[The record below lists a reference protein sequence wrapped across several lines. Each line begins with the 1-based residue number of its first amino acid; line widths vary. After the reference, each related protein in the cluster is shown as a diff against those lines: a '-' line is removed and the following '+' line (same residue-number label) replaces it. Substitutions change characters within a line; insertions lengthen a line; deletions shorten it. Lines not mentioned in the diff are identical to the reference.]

1 MEDEEGYTALN
12 LRPKPGG
19 LGGPSPARNQGGSG
33 CKLCPMDWQLHGDK
47 CYWVGSRTKTWS
59 ESRSDCSAR
68 GSQLLVIRDKAE
80 LESLQPL
87 TRGTYQFWVGL
98 SRPSP
103 EKAWTWLDGS
113 PLDQTLPAP
122 QPPARTFA
130 ASSHSDTMEDEEG
143 YTALNLRPKSGGSGG
158 PSPAGTKLFL
168 LVAVLSSEGLAR
180 KLKEWEKCFMDSDY
194 EELVAIAKNGLEK
207 AYCSKKVVIV
217 GAGISGLTAAQLLK
231 DAGCE
236 VLILEASNRVGGRIF
251 TYRRNDWYAELGA
264 MRLPRDHRIVRE
276 YITKFK
282 LKLNPFYNT
291 NDNAWY
297 LVNNVRARSEDVD
310 QNPDILQYP
319 LLPTE
324 KGKSAS
330 ELYDQ
335 TLDTVTTDCRV
346 LREKYDSFSVKV
358 IEYGIP
364 VSCAM
369 FTQSVVGAVKFQCGY
384 DMHAL
389 SALPLFPNQEYLIKE
404 GKLSRGAID
413 MIGDVLNLD
422 GSFHLSFLYSVMDD
436 IAFKDGFDEI
446 TGGFDQLPEA
456 FYKAMHED
464 ILFHSTAV
472 KILQDNEKV
481 RVFYRRPDSSLSFSV
496 TADYVLVTTT
506 AKAARL
512 IKFSPPLSSNKT
524 HALRSLHY
532 SKDVKIFLACREK
545 FWEKDGIYRGRSIT
559 DRPSRFIYYPGHNF
573 SSGVGVILASYTW
586 DYEAEFF
593 VPLSDEKCVDV
604 VLDDLAEVHQ
614 LPKTYIQN
622 VCDEHVVKKWGLDK
636 FAMGAYVSLTP
647 YQLVDY
653 SKALFQNEGRVYFA
667 GEYTAHPHAWI
678 ETAMKAAVRAATHI
692 HGAIPA
698 SPRRQDKKRKENE
711 V

>member
-1 MEDEEGYTALN
+1 
-12 LRPKPGG
+12 
-19 LGGPSPARNQGGSG
+19 
-33 CKLCPMDWQLHGDK
+33 
-47 CYWVGSRTKTWS
+47 
-59 ESRSDCSAR
+59 
-68 GSQLLVIRDKAE
+68 
-80 LESLQPL
+80 
-87 TRGTYQFWVGL
+87 
-98 SRPSP
+98 
-103 EKAWTWLDGS
+103 
-113 PLDQTLPAP
+113 
-122 QPPARTFA
+122 
-130 ASSHSDTMEDEEG
+130 
-143 YTALNLRPKSGGSGG
+143 
-158 PSPAGTKLFL
+158 
-168 LVAVLSSEGLAR
+168 
-180 KLKEWEKCFMDSDY
+180 
-194 EELVAIAKNGLEK
+194 
-207 AYCSKKVVIV
+207 
-217 GAGISGLTAAQLLK
+217 
-231 DAGCE
+231 
-236 VLILEASNRVGGRIF
+236 
-251 TYRRNDWYAELGA
+251 
-264 MRLPRDHRIVRE
+264 
-276 YITKFK
+276 
-282 LKLNPFYNT
+282 
-291 NDNAWY
+291 
-297 LVNNVRARSEDVD
+297 
-310 QNPDILQYP
+310 
-319 LLPTE
+319 
-324 KGKSAS
+324 
-330 ELYDQ
+330 
-335 TLDTVTTDCRV
+335 
-346 LREKYDSFSVKV
+346 
-358 IEYGIP
+358 
-364 VSCAM
+364 
-369 FTQSVVGAVKFQCGY
+369 
-384 DMHAL
+384 
-389 SALPLFPNQEYLIKE
+389 
-404 GKLSRGAID
+404 

-422 GSFHLSFLYSVMDD
+422 GSFHLSFLYSIMDD

-481 RVFYRRPDSSLSFSV
+481 RVFYHRPYTSLPSSV

-545 FWEKDGIYRGRSIT
+545 FWEKDGINRGRSIT

-586 DYEAEFF
+586 DDEAEFF

-653 SKALFQNEGRVYFA
+653 SEALFQNEGRVYFA

-692 HGAIPA
+692 HGAIRA
-698 SPRRQDKKRKENE
+698 SPPRQEKERKENE

>member
-1 MEDEEGYTALN
+1 
-12 LRPKPGG
+12 
-19 LGGPSPARNQGGSG
+19 
-33 CKLCPMDWQLHGDK
+33 MDRFLF
-47 CYWVGSRTKTWS
+47 
-59 ESRSDCSAR
+59 
-68 GSQLLVIRDKAE
+68 
-80 LESLQPL
+80 LQ
-87 TRGTYQFWVGL
+87 
-98 SRPSP
+98 
-103 EKAWTWLDGS
+103 
-113 PLDQTLPAP
+113 
-122 QPPARTFA
+122 
-130 ASSHSDTMEDEEG
+130 
-143 YTALNLRPKSGGSGG
+143 
-158 PSPAGTKLFL
+158 LFL
-168 LVAVLSSEGLAR
+168 LVVVLSSEGLAR
-180 KLKEWEKCFMDSDY
+180 KLKAWEKCFMDSDY

-236 VLILEASNRVGGRIF
+236 VLILEASNRVGGRIL

-297 LVNNVRARSEDVD
+297 LVNNIRARSEDVD

-346 LREKYDSFSVKV
+346 LREKYDSFSVK
-358 IEYGIP
+358 
-364 VSCAM
+364 
-369 FTQSVVGAVKFQCGY
+369 
-384 DMHAL
+384 
-389 SALPLFPNQEYLIKE
+389 EYLIKE

-667 GEYTAHPHAWI
+667 GEYAAHPHAWI

-698 SPRRQDKKRKENE
+698 SSRRQEKKRKENE